1 MISAL
6 AALALSAAAAPLPD
20 FSFREHSSIATY
32 NLSTLTKAAGCRD
45 TEIGRRC
52 VSETLVSGWL
62 MDMMFTVANQHLY
75 TLELFGHRNAI
86 PDMLGA
92 LKERYGVP
100 CRSGSETVN
109 NRAGGSFQ
117 SATFTWCFRTGDLVF
132 RERDYQIDRFS
143 VIYTDRVNAPQAARI
158 APDF

>member
-6 AALALSAAAAPLPD
+6 AALALTAATPPLPE
-20 FSFREHSSIATY
+20 FRFREHSSGATY
-32 NLSTLTKAAGCRD
+32 DVSALTKGSGCRD

-52 VSETLVSGWL
+52 VSETFVSGWR
-62 MDMMFTVANQHLY
+62 MDMMFTIANQHLY

-92 LKERYGVP
+92 LKERYGLP
-100 CRSGSETVN
+100 CKSGSETVN

-117 SATFTWCFRTGDLVF
+117 SAIFTWCFRTGELVF

-143 VIYTDRVNAPQAARI
+143 VIYTDRANAPQSARI
-158 APDF
+158 TPDF